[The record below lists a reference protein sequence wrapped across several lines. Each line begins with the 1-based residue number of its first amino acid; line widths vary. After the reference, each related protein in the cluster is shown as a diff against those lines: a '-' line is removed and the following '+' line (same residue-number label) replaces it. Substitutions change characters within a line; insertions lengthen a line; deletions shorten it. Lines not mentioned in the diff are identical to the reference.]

1 MSFSA
6 DGNSVYFGSTRPTPL
21 DTINSTWHL
30 WKSEKSNGLWS
41 EPVFIDIPN
50 LRGKLISHPTI
61 SKAGTLFFH
70 SSNIDYS
77 QMDLY
82 SSKLEHGEYQ
92 DAEKVVIPF
101 PKTISKCTPF
111 VSPNEDYLI
120 FATIGEQLDLYISYK
135 DTSGNW
141 SKPKRL
147 NDTINNLS
155 QGNPYVTPDGK
166 YLFYTVG
173 GEKQKNWNIKW
184 VNIQEELNVR

>member
-1 MSFSA
+1 
-6 DGNSVYFGSTRPTPL
+6 
-21 DTINSTWHL
+21 
-30 WKSEKSNGLWS
+30 
-41 EPVFIDIPN
+41 
-50 LRGKLISHPTI
+50 
-61 SKAGTLFFH
+61 
-70 SSNIDYS
+70 
-77 QMDLY
+77 MDLY

-155 QGNPYVTPDGK
+155 QGNPYVTTDGK

-173 GEKQKNWNIKW
+173 GEKQKNWKIKW
-184 VNIQEELNVR
+184 VNIEEELKER